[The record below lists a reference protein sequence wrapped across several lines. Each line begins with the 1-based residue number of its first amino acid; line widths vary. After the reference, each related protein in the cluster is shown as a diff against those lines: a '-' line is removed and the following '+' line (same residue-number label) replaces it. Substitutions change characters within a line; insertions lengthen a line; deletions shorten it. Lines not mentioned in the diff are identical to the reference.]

1 MRKMST
7 IEFNMI
13 ISEVDNLTREL
24 NRHKDEELS
33 HKDKITVS
41 DLLAETV
48 AMIRRKYEL
57 TTVYYL
63 ASEIKAAD
71 GVGPAGKDDNVEA
84 EWIVETRKADG
95 IFDLYQ
101 DFIICSSC
109 HDEHYYGSGGDKP
122 NFCENCGRR
131 MKNGK

>member
-1 MRKMST
+1 MST

>member
-1 MRKMST
+1 MST

-13 ISEVDNLTREL
+13 LSEVDNLTREL

-48 AMIRRKYEL
+48 AMIRRKYEI

-71 GVGPAGKDDNVEA
+71 GVGPAGKDDCVEA

-109 HDEHYYGSGGDKP
+109 HDEHYYSSGGDKP

>member
-13 ISEVDNLTREL
+13 LSEVDNLTREL

-48 AMIRRKYEL
+48 QMIRKKYRI
-57 TTVYYL
+57 TSVYYMV
-63 ASEIKAAD
+63 SESKALE
-71 GVGPAGKDDNVEA
+71 GIGPTGTSKEREGEWNDDYTEHGWILCSGCGWKD
-84 EWIVETRKADG
+84 W
-95 IFDLYQ
+95 
-101 DFIICSSC
+101 
-109 HDEHYYGSGGDKP
+109 HDRNTK
-122 NFCENCGRR
+122 FCPVCGRR

>member
-1 MRKMST
+1 MSS

-13 ISEVDNLTREL
+13 LSEVDNLTREL

-48 AMIRRKYEL
+48 AMIRRKYEI
-57 TTVYYL
+57 TTAYYL

-71 GVGPAGKDDNVEA
+71 GVGPADKDDCVEA

-109 HDEHYYGSGGDKP
+109 HDEHYYGSGDKP

>member
-1 MRKMST
+1 MST

-13 ISEVDNLTREL
+13 LSEVDNLTREL

-48 AMIRRKYEL
+48 AMIR
-57 TTVYYL
+57 

-109 HDEHYYGSGGDKP
+109 HDEHYYSSGGDKP

-131 MKNGK
+131 MKV

>member
-1 MRKMST
+1 MPITYREIS
-7 IEFNMI
+7 
-13 ISEVDNLTREL
+13 SEVENLHHEL
-24 NRHKDEELS
+24 KRHKDEKLS
-33 HKDKITVS
+33 HKDKIAVS

-48 AMIRRKYEL
+48 AMIRRKYEI

-71 GVGPAGKDDNVEA
+71 GIGPAGKDDCVEA

-122 NFCENCGRR
+122 NFCENCGKR
-131 MKNGK
+131 MRSDKS